1 MLTITKVIYNPPAT
15 IIIWNDGTKTMAKC
29 DNEDTYSKEVG
40 FMLCVMKKKY
50 GNKTVKRMFER
61 YVYNTPTA
69 NYKGATVVEEKPCF
83 RKPNV
88 TKHKIKVKRPTFY
101 LSWVDEDWNEW
112 DDAVLKWL

>member
-1 MLTITKVIYNPPAT
+1 
-15 IIIWNDGTKTMAKC
+15 MAKC

-61 YVYNTPTA
+61 YVYNTPNA

-88 TKHKIKVKRPTFY
+88 TKHKIK
-101 LSWVDEDWNEW
+101 NEW
-112 DDAVLKWL
+112 YMSANLQGTWSKFTT